1 MTFLTVLLF
10 ILAILSGLLMIVV
23 ILLQSTKSGG
33 GLGAISGGVTEAMF
47 GTAASSVL
55 LKVTVWL
62 AVIFMGSTLLLATV
76 TGRVRGSRSVA
87 ETLAPAAEEPPAAA
101 TVPDAA
107 GNDVT
112 TGQDTAAQAVDATAD
127 DGAAKAV
134 DAAQDTAAKAS
145 DAAAAGAAKAVDAAK
160 EKDK

>member
-112 TGQDTAAQAVDATAD
+112 TGQDTAAQAVDAAA

-134 DAAQDTAAKAS
+134 DAAADGAAKAS
-145 DAAAAGAAKAVDAAK
+145 DAAAVDTAKAVDAAK